1 MNQQISAPT
10 PGFIFDLDGTLIDSV
25 YPHVLA
31 WTKAFDQFDIPVAGW
46 RIHRRIGMS
55 GDLFVRALL
64 REIGNPIN
72 DDLTERIQH
81 AHGDHFQLVK
91 DQVRP
96 FPGAKDLL
104 DALTAFNVP
113 WAIATSGH
121 IRSASHG
128 LEMLGILDGPA
139 PIVTRDMVRF
149 AKPDPDLFL
158 AAAIELDVPIATAFV
173 IGDSVWDMFAAGR
186 VHALPVGVR
195 CGGNSETE
203 LRHAG
208 AYRVFDDPADILD
221 HLDELGV
228 RIHWIERSSQ

>member
-1 MNQQISAPT
+1 MNQQITAPT

-31 WTKAFDQFDIPVAGW
+31 WMQAFGQFDISVAGW

-55 GDLFVRALL
+55 GELFVRAIF
-64 REIGNPIN
+64 REIGHPA
-72 DDLTERIQH
+72 DEGLTDRIQR

-91 DQVRP
+91 DQVGP
-96 FPGAKDLL
+96 LPGARELL

-128 LEMLGILDGPA
+128 LDMLGILNGPA
-139 PIVTRDMVRF
+139 PVITRDLVKY

-158 AAAIELDVPIATAFV
+158 AAAVALEIPIATAFV

-186 VHALPVGVR
+186 VHALPIGLR

-208 AYRVFDDPADILD
+208 AYRVFDDPADMLD

-228 RIHWIERSSQ
+228 RKT